1 MTESCHQICAC
12 RLQRMHSL
20 VAAHLPS
27 SSALR
32 IAHTVPMN
40 GPSQAYLRGPSVRG
54 AVCVVVCMGNS
65 KSREQVRVAAE
76 GGLISTHVI
85 RQHWCRYVGADTM
98 PRASA
103 LPFLEGVAKEAEI
116 SVPQSELLAII
127 DSCAQRTACHPL
139 WRAGGDVIRV

>member
-1 MTESCHQICAC
+1 MRMPLAAHALSRGRALAIVIRPAYRAHCTNERTLRLICAAPAC
-12 RLQRMHSL
+12 
-20 VAAHLPS
+20 AAP
-27 SSALR
+27 
-32 IAHTVPMN
+32 
-40 GPSQAYLRGPSVRG
+40 
-54 AVCVVVCMGNS
+54 CVVVCMGNS

-103 LPFLEGVAKEAEI
+103 LPFLEGVAKEADI

-127 DSCAQRTACHPL
+127 DSCAQRTARHPL
-139 WRAGGDVIRV
+139 WRAGGDVIPI